1 MLAISGINTSRFQ
14 DCGIGSDDDDSDDS
28 EAIYICGDGELFT
41 ELLIYKYISRSKKL
55 SFGAWPL
62 WEILG
67 AEGLEMGLVGKGK
80 ELAVASAVAKG
91 GEMIIGAVGIEG
103 EQTVY
108 LLLTIAVAG
117 EETTCKATFGHLYL
131 RAEHSERG

>member
-1 MLAISGINTSRFQ
+1 MDQTWIH
-14 DCGIGSDDDDSDDS
+14 
-28 EAIYICGDGELFT
+28 
-41 ELLIYKYISRSKKL
+41 LLRR
-55 SFGAWPL
+55 GAWPL

-67 AEGLEMGLVGKGK
+67 AEGLKVRLVGKGK

-91 GEMIIGAVGIEG
+91 SEMIIGTVGIEG

-117 EETTCKATFGHLYL
+117 KETTCKATFGHLYL
-131 RAEHSERG
+131 RAEHGGRAR